1 MNQLANRYS
10 SPQMRNIWSDESRFM
25 TWRKLWIALAE
36 GQMNMT
42 LADDSGKQ
50 RITPEQIAQLRSKI
64 DSFKEDPSEMERL
77 SKLEEEC
84 RHDVVAH
91 VRLLGE
97 LCPLAK
103 PIIHLGAT
111 SCDITDNADLVLL
124 RESLFLI
131 RHRLVGVID
140 SLSNIATIYADTPCV
155 AYTHYQTAQL
165 TTVGKRVCLWL
176 ADFVNDYNE
185 ICSRV
190 DSLHFRGLKGA
201 TGTQASYLQLFN
213 GDKSKVWALEK
224 FVANKMGFNKVYPIT
239 GQTYSRKIDSQIL
252 STLSGIGQS
261 ANKFGTDMRL
271 LQHDHEIYE
280 PSESTQV
287 GSSAMPYKSNPM
299 RAERTCSL
307 ARYLV
312 NECHNAE
319 MTAMN
324 QWLERTLDDSA
335 VRRISLPN
343 AFLAA
348 DATLKLVLNVANGLV
363 VNQDVIRRRVAKE
376 LPFVL
381 TEPIMMKAVKNGGD
395 RQKLHEELRKESRKA
410 QKSLLMYDEN
420 PLLTNLAQHDEFK
433 ITVRT
438 MGHNDM
444 QAKKFIGMCEHQVVD
459 FLDRFVD
466 PIRKEHPEALDQKSE
481 IKV

>member
-1 MNQLANRYS
+1 
-10 SPQMRNIWSDESRFM
+10 
-25 TWRKLWIALAE
+25 
-36 GQMNMT
+36 
-42 LADDSGKQ
+42 
-50 RITPEQIAQLRSKI
+50 
-64 DSFKEDPSEMERL
+64 
-77 SKLEEEC
+77 
-84 RHDVVAH
+84 
-91 VRLLGE
+91 
-97 LCPLAK
+97 
-103 PIIHLGAT
+103 
-111 SCDITDNADLVLL
+111 
-124 RESLFLI
+124 
-131 RHRLVGVID
+131 
-140 SLSNIATIYADTPCV
+140 
-155 AYTHYQTAQL
+155 
-165 TTVGKRVCLWL
+165 
-176 ADFVNDYNE
+176 
-185 ICSRV
+185 
-190 DSLHFRGLKGA
+190 
-201 TGTQASYLQLFN
+201 
-213 GDKSKVWALEK
+213 
-224 FVANKMGFNKVYPIT
+224 MGFNKVYPIT